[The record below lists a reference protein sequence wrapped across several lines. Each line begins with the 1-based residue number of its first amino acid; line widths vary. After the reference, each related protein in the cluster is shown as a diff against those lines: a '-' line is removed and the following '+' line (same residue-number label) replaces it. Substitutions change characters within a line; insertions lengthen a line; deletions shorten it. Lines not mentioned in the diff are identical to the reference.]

1 MKRSVLHEDGS
12 KISAA
17 LVERRLD
24 YGTRSPAV
32 RVCLEFKQ
40 VSFQKNLLQE
50 LVHVDTLLS
59 RDFLALVFSAP
70 VLYEDVHVGELLTN
84 PFRIGSRFVY
94 LVDCKD
100 HRDSCSLC
108 MVDCLDGLRHDC
120 VIGSDD
126 DDCKVGHL
134 CSAGTHRREGL
145 VTRGVEEGDVSS
157 VRELHVVC
165 TDVLGDTTG
174 LTGNHISLADVVQK
188 GCLTMVDVTHD
199 GNHRRS

>member
-1 MKRSVLHEDGS
+1 MKRSVLNEDGC

-24 YGTRSPAV
+24 HGSGSSAV
-32 RVCLEFKQ
+32 RVCLELKQ
-40 VSFQKNLLQE
+40 VSFQKDLLE
-50 LVHVDTLLS
+50 KLVHIDSLLR

-70 VLYEDVHVGELLTN
+70 VLNEDVHVCKLLTY
-84 PFRIGSRFVY
+84 PFRICSRLIY
-94 LVDCKD
+94 LVDGKD
-100 HRDSCSLC
+100 HRDACGLR

-188 GCLTMVDVTHD
+188 GCLTMIDVTHD
-199 GNHRRS
+199 GNYRRS